1 MSLIWPVGFPSSRPL
16 CSFVVCPFF
25 EHFLTFWNKMSQVL
39 PVLILPQPWN
49 QPFLQSCLEALVWYR
64 YAYQQGCHLLPGV
77 DRAGKYMY
85 TQVHLYVFLN
95 LSAYI
100 DNHELTSKLPCSTPC
115 HSVHVSF
122 FSLSVFA
129 TLVSDSRKPWH
140 YPRCMFSV

>member
-1 MSLIWPVGFPSSRPL
+1 MRTFSCWAMCLLSCPCHSWNTSLSLAHKIFQANLALS
-16 CSFVVCPFF
+16 
-25 EHFLTFWNKMSQVL
+25 
-39 PVLILPQPWN
+39 LPQPWN

-140 YPRCMFSV
+140 F